1 MIYLVSFAVPTILTL
16 VLLPV
21 LVVDSQSRR
30 RSQARKPAEERGFA
44 LLQAW
49 LGPEQAEQWTSQRAF
64 EVLGCDTGTRY
75 RITCGT
81 AMNVH
86 QLDQT
91 GRSVARWCF
100 VPEGDLVTG
109 DILLA
114 QKIALETME
123 RQVLKLGNT
132 QASCLRVQPL
142 R

>member
-1 MIYLVSFAVPTILTL
+1 MIYLVSFAVPTLLILIMLPL
-16 VLLPV
+16 VIA
-21 LVVDSQSRR
+21 DSWSGRR
-30 RSQARKPAEERGFA
+30 GQARGQAEERGFA

-49 LGPEQAEQWTSQRAF
+49 LGPEQAEQWASQRAF
-64 EVLGCDTGTRY
+64 EVVGCDTGTRY

-91 GRSVARWCF
+91 GRRVARWCF
-100 VPEGDLVTG
+100 VPKGDLVTG

-123 RQVLKLGNT
+123 SQVFKLANT
-132 QASCLRVQPL
+132 QVSY
-142 R
+142 

>member
-1 MIYLVSFAVPTILTL
+1 MIYLVSFAVPTLLILG
-16 VLLPV
+16 LLPV
-21 LVVDSQSRR
+21 LFADSR

-49 LGPEQAEQWTSQRAF
+49 LEPEQAEQWASQRAF

-75 RITCGT
+75 RITSGT

-91 GRSVARWCF
+91 GRTVARWCF
-100 VPEGDLVTG
+100 LPESELVTG

-123 RQVLKLGNT
+123 KQVLKIAN
-132 QASCLRVQPL
+132 SR
-142 R
+142 

>member
-1 MIYLVSFAVPTILTL
+1 MIYLVSFTVPTFQICAAL
-16 VLLPV
+16 VS
-21 LVVDSQSRR
+21 DSWSRR
-30 RSQARKPAEERGFA
+30 RSQARRPAEERGLA

-49 LGPEQAEQWTSQRAF
+49 LGPEQAEQWASQRAF

-81 AMNVH
+81 AMNV

-100 VPEGDLVTG
+100 VPKGDLVTG

-114 QKIALETME
+114 QKIALETIE
-123 RQVLKLGNT
+123 RQVLKLGNS
-132 QASCLRVQPL
+132 QAYRMRVQPL

>member
-1 MIYLVSFAVPTILTL
+1 MIYLVSFAVPTLLILVMLPL
-16 VLLPV
+16 VIA
-21 LVVDSQSRR
+21 DS
-30 RSQARKPAEERGFA
+30 RSGWRGKARGQAEERGFA

-49 LGPEQAEQWTSQRAF
+49 LDPEQAKQWASRRAF

-91 GRSVARWCF
+91 GRRVAKWCF
-100 VPEGDLVTG
+100 VPKGAVVTG

-123 RQVLKLGNT
+123 NQVLKLANS
-132 QASCLRVQPL
+132 QVSY
-142 R
+142 

>member
-1 MIYLVSFAVPTILTL
+1 MIYLVSFAVPTFLICAAM
-16 VLLPV
+16 VG
-21 LVVDSQSRR
+21 DSWSRR
-30 RSQARKPAEERGFA
+30 RSQARRPAEQRGFA
-44 LLQAW
+44 LLQTW
-49 LGPEQAEQWTSQRAF
+49 LDPEQAEQWATLRAF
-64 EVLGCDTGTRY
+64 EVLGSDTGTRY

-100 VPEGDLVTG
+100 LPESELVTG

-123 RQVLKLGNT
+123 KQVLKIAN
-132 QASCLRVQPL
+132 SR
-142 R
+142 

>member
-1 MIYLVSFAVPTILTL
+1 MIYLVSFAVPTLLILG
-16 VLLPV
+16 LLPV
-21 LVVDSQSRR
+21 LLTDSR

-49 LGPEQAEQWTSQRAF
+49 LEPEQAEQWASQRAF

-75 RITCGT
+75 CVTSGT

-91 GRSVARWCF
+91 GRTVARWCF
-100 VPEGDLVTG
+100 LPESELVTG

-123 RQVLKLGNT
+123 KQVLKIAN
-132 QASCLRVQPL
+132 SR
-142 R
+142 

>member
-1 MIYLVSFAVPTILTL
+1 MIYLVSFAVPAIIILI
-16 VLLPV
+16 LLP
-21 LVVDSQSRR
+21 LVVADS
-30 RSQARKPAEERGFA
+30 RSGWRGQARAQAEERGFA

-49 LGPEQAEQWTSQRAF
+49 LGAKQAEQWASERAF

-86 QLDQT
+86 QLDQA
-91 GRSVARWCF
+91 GQRVARWCF
-100 VPEGDLVTG
+100 VPKGDLVTG

-123 RQVLKLGNT
+123 SQTLELANT
-132 QASCLRVQPL
+132 QV
-142 R
+142 